1 MRGVIIRLSFGL
13 IVGVALAACSPVMDN
28 PSGDA
33 PLAVRGGAAGID
45 ASLASGSTGSVYDF
59 GLASG
64 GFRAQTQSLPFVRS
78 APAQAIPF
86 PIELNRT
93 VEAYVDE
100 YRAQPA
106 GIEGSFARI
115 KPYLAEMTATLQKRG
130 LPPELVYLTFAE
142 SGFSSSG
149 AGPWQLSRATARRY
163 GLLINNWID
172 ERRDPIKSTRAAAAY
187 LSELHEDIGADWRM
201 TLIAWNNGE
210 GGADRYLALRDASY
224 TQMLS
229 RLPRRTRSLLNRF
242 MATALIARQM
252 RAEGQLPEADAEE
265 PSYRI
270 VSVKGGTSL
279 RTIALRQHT
288 SVDLLRDLNPA
299 LFRYCAPPDEAAYP
313 VRVPA
318 APLRASL

>member
-1 MRGVIIRLSFGL
+1 MVCGI
-13 IVGVALAACSPVMDN
+13 ALAACSPATDN
-28 PSGDA
+28 PTGDA
-33 PLAVRGGAAGID
+33 PLAVSGGALGTVGSSAN
-45 ASLASGSTGSVYDF
+45 GSTEPAAYGP
-59 GLASG
+59 GLASD
-64 GFRAQTQSLPFVRS
+64 GFSAQSRFLPFVRS
-78 APAQAIPF
+78 APVQALPF

-93 VEAYVDE
+93 VQAYVDE

-106 GIEGSFARI
+106 GIDRSFARI
-115 KPYLAEMTATLQKRG
+115 KPYLAEMTATLEKRG

-187 LSELHEDIGADWRM
+187 LSELHEDVGADWRM

-210 GGADRYLALRDASY
+210 GGVDRYLSLRDASY
-224 TQMLS
+224 THMLS
-229 RLPRRTRSLLNRF
+229 RLPHRTRSLLNRF
-242 MATALIARQM
+242 MAAALIARQM
-252 RAEGQLPEADAEE
+252 RAEGQLPEASAEE

-299 LFRYCAPPDEAAYP
+299 LFRHCAPPNEAAYP
-313 VRVPA
+313 VRVPS
-318 APLRASL
+318 APLHASL